1 MRPDWIQDDVAG
13 QFQQIL
19 FLLHQDGFVAALQ
32 YVPDKLVAPIEM
44 LGINAIQLAHA
55 LRQIRFHRFNE
66 QMIMIA
72 HLAETVHDKMV
83 PLTYQHKHFLP
94 GKAIGIVPVN
104 GAAPVA
110 ARSNVIESAGKF
122 KA

>member
-13 QFQQIL
+13 QLQQII
-19 FLLHQDGFVAALQ
+19 FLLHQDGLIAALQ
-32 YVPDKLVAPIEM
+32 YVPDKLMAPVEM
-44 LGINAIQLAHA
+44 LGINAIQLARA

-83 PLTYQHKHFLP
+83 PLADQRQHFLP

-104 GAAPVA
+104 GATPVA
-110 ARSNVIESAGKF
+110 ARSNVLEGAGKF